1 MLGFACSNQTM
12 PITKQNTKNASEPK
26 ENRFIQTESTKK
38 KRLNQSQFR
47 TPKDNF
53 HLLISFHK
61 PRQTN
66 STEEQQNSVLSN
78 A

>member
-1 MLGFACSNQTM
+1 M
-12 PITKQNTKNASEPK
+12 PITKQNTKNASGPK
-26 ENRFIQTESTKK
+26 EKQKAQK

-53 HLLISFHK
+53 HLLISIHK

-66 STEEQQNSVLSN
+66 STEEQQNAVFL
-78 A
+78 

>member
-12 PITKQNTKNASEPK
+12 PITKQNTKNASVPK
-26 ENRFIQTESTKK
+26 ENRFIQTESTK

-53 HLLISFHK
+53 HLLISIHK

-66 STEEQQNSVLSN
+66 STEEQQNAVFL
-78 A
+78 

>member
-38 KRLNQSQFR
+38 KKAQ
-47 TPKDNF
+47 P
-53 HLLISFHK
+53 I
-61 PRQTN
+61 PI
-66 STEEQQNSVLSN
+66 QNSKGQFPPLDFIS
-78 A
+78 